1 MKKNVG
7 SLDKGIRIVGAAI
20 LLAVILTDVL
30 TGTSATIAIVIAGL
44 LLITSALGVCPLYS
58 ALKIST
64 LKKRDEAH

>member
-7 SLDKGIRIVGAAI
+7 LVDKGIRIVFAAI
-20 LLAVILTDVL
+20 IVAVILMNVL

-44 LLITSALGVCPLYS
+44 LLLTSALGICPLYS

-64 LKKRDEAH
+64 LKKRNEAH